1 MGIGQPTIGAVTPNT
16 LENGTMDISR
26 FMQATGQFLSV
37 VFTTEKS
44 PRAEFKGTV
53 LVKRVR
59 MVARAGVQFANLA
72 TVREGIESG
81 DRGEVQPLSWGEWF
95 AYPYVIRHKGG
106 YYFRLYPVAGSVPTV
121 IYTVDGVEVSREVW
135 AGYLTPSERA
145 KMESGDRPDC
155 ITVKAENCEFPPA
168 VG

>member
-1 MGIGQPTIGAVTPNT
+1 MSA
-16 LENGTMDISR
+16 DK
-26 FMQATGQFLSV
+26 FFDCKGQFLSV
-37 VFTTEKS
+37 VFTTVKA

-53 LVKRVR
+53 LAKRVR
-59 MVARAGVQFANLA
+59 MVARAGIDFANLS
-72 TVREGIESG
+72 TVREGIASG
-81 DRGEVQPLSWGEWF
+81 ERGEVQPLSWGEWDRF
-95 AYPYVIRHKGG
+95 PYTITHKGG
-106 YYFRLYPVAGSVPTV
+106 LYYRLYPVAGSVPTV